1 MKCAYCKYNDGS
13 VYTSNPP
20 KYRCSVTGE
29 YHLALD
35 DCNVEFAPVKHGRW
49 VIAYFDNVPTLAA
62 CNRCDQVLKITRAFE
77 KMPNY
82 CPNCGTK
89 MDEVEE

>member
-1 MKCAYCKYNDGS
+1 MKCAYCKYNDGA

-49 VIAYFDNVPTLAA
+49 INEPNCWY
-62 CNRCDQVLKITRAFE
+62 RCSVCGEHYPSTRGY
-77 KMPNY
+77 MYYNY
-82 CPNCGTK
+82 CPKCGADMRGGEK
-89 MDEVEE
+89 